1 MNTDQITAALEA
13 IAKILANGSALSSAT
28 SKVCNEKIKDLIEM
42 YPAVWKDDTVTRV
55 SESR

>member
-13 IAKILANGSALSSAT
+13 IAKILANGSTLNSAT

-42 YPAVWKDDTVTRV
+42 YPLAWKDDNVVRV